1 MKFLVA
7 RAAKHMWEEPL
18 LSGTKGSGTIFFS
31 SCFLKCVYC
40 QNYEISHANKGIYI
54 SDEQLANLMLYLQ
67 DQGVH
72 NINLVTPSH
81 YARPLVEVLNKVKSR
96 LHIPVVYNTSGYDK
110 VETLKQLDGLVDIYL
125 PDIKYF
131 SNECSLK
138 YSGVADYFDVASKA
152 LIEMRRQQPKDIMK
166 NKIMQSGV
174 IVRHLVL
181 PSLTND
187 SLKIMEFISSVDKS
201 LYVSIMAQYFPTN
214 KANKYNELNRR
225 ISKQEYDTVCKH
237 FFKLGLKNG
246 FMQELDSAIEDYVPE
261 FDLDL
266 MQQIVLTVDSNYK

>member
-1 MKFLVA
+1 
-7 RAAKHMWEEPL
+7 MWEEPL
-18 LSGTKGSGTIFFS
+18 LSGTKGSGTVFFS

-40 QNYEISHANKGIYI
+40 QNYEISHDNKGIYI

-81 YARPLVEVLNKVKSR
+81 YARPLVEVLKKVKSR
-96 LHIPVVYNTSGYDK
+96 LHIPVVYNTSCYDK

-152 LIEMRRQQPKDIMK
+152 LIEMRRQQPKDIIK
-166 NKIMQSGV
+166 NKIMRKGV

-187 SLKIMEFISSVDKS
+187 SLKVIEFISSVDKS

-214 KANKYNELNRR
+214 KATKYNELNRR
-225 ISKQEYDTVCKH
+225 ISKQEYDIVCKH
-237 FFKLGLKNG
+237 FFELGLKNG

-266 MQQIVLTVDSNYK
+266 IQQIVLTVDSNYK